1 MYVHSEQADS
11 LFYFGEAE
19 RTRTVIVFI
28 DNEVHTPFCHG
39 LKKWV
44 DRLDLNLRTFDSK
57 SSLCG
62 HLWNTLFC

>member
-1 MYVHSEQADS
+1 
-11 LFYFGEAE
+11 
-19 RTRTVIVFI
+19 
-28 DNEVHTPFCHG
+28 
-39 LKKWV
+39 V